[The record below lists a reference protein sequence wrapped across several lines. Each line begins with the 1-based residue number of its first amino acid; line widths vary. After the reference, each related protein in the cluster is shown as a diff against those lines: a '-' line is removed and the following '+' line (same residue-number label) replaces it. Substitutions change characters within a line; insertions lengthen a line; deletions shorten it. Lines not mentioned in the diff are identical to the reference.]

1 MADHDQKVDKKM
13 GQNDKNLIQDVA
25 MEVKDKDKSK
35 TQSQE
40 DIEAKIEEG
49 YVKLKGDINSR
60 LTPLLQALTE
70 AGVDGGLIASVEKEI
85 HTNSRMLFFN
95 RVMNSDINDM
105 EEIRKLVQKESLQYL
120 KPLFEDGEINHDEVR
135 IASEYTKE
143 NLEYSL
149 LTLFDKKEDNKEVE
163 QISKTEFNDP
173 WLRNEAEKQEKTNKV
188 IEDVVEVI
196 SDEEFNEINNAA
208 IAGDPK
214 AKAIMVQLST
224 ILSYGVNGKEYRDM
238 DEPEKCDS
246 LQCLYNY
253 LSVCNMTNNPT
264 AIKVAEEIIKK
275 LNISSFVK
283 IDRDGTKK
291 FDLDA
296 LKEFAKKDEIELF
309 DFTQTIETAGEGY
322 EAFGSKA
329 EMIEESQIEA
339 GSKRILYLN
348 GKLRD
353 KYENGEISFDEIK
366 KLLDR
371 DLDATNRSLEYWM
384 ANSASSEKLIELYN
398 EVLSHTI
405 DANMEKDDSFWSAYV
420 VNDLYTA
427 FNNIAISDALST
439 ISQENL
445 QKFRLLLEKCQQYM
459 ERMPDEKG
467 YGKTTIKKLEEA
479 KMFLDIQ
486 AHTRQVFE
494 TEYAEFDSEEEFY
507 EEMTIQSKYE
517 YILKMSDSIQ
527 HEYENDNIDDVEIK
541 NLLFSNIPAAN
552 RTLCAWVAKPNDSE
566 KKQELYNK
574 VVDYIIDL
582 NMDSRGFDIYN
593 VDDLYIVFNQI
604 SDINGLKTLTPENVE
619 KFKGLFEKCKEYIEK
634 NPEEQGYLNL
644 TVSDLD
650 KCQEL
655 LDNRDLNN
663 RDVEID
669 EEVNFIVS
677 PEYLAEL
684 DRQDAERE
692 AQERD
697 VVQKAQEQKKANM
710 LKAMVGMTK
719 AKGLVKSQE
728 WMDNLIT
735 NYPDKE
741 LIAEAV
747 VEFLEKQKETDE
759 HFMDEDSKEARES
772 VFESIVLSGIDNP
785 EIFGR
790 MQKIDRETSKVV
802 VKNVIEQVNSSR
814 SVLNNVVSAIQA
826 LGKNINEPE
835 QEVEQDKIVEDTP
848 LGFLKPEETEL
859 PKVDMFDNKH
869 GNRGNEEPEDDWI
882 R

>member
-1 MADHDQKVDKKM
+1 MGFKAYSQSVGYQEYYGRESYGNDADFDGHWSIWDEEFLQFFAHKMNSFPQPFATAIFTATSHHPYLIPERYDSVFEEGPLPIHKCVEYVDMSVRRFFETASAMPWYENTLFVICADHTNIVELPEY
-13 GQNDKNLIQDVA
+13 G
-25 MEVKDKDKSK
+25 
-35 TQSQE
+35 
-40 DIEAKIEEG
+40 
-49 YVKLKGDINSR
+49 
-60 LTPLLQALTE
+60 TE
-70 AGVDGGLIASVEKEI
+70 AGRYMVPIMFYKPDGSLKRTEDGTMQQIDIMPTILGMLDYDLPYIAFGNDLVNTQPDKSFAVGCNNGIYQFFKDGYLLQFDGHEVVGLYDYVSD
-85 HTNSRMLFFN
+85 RMLQDN
-95 RVMNSDINDM
+95 LVGKVDCSDNLMI
-105 EEIRKLVQKESLQYL
+105 L
-120 KPLFEDGEINHDEVR
+120 K
-135 IASEYTKE
+135 S
-143 NLEYSL
+143 
-149 LTLFDKKEDNKEVE
+149 
-163 QISKTEFNDP
+163 
-173 WLRNEAEKQEKTNKV
+173 V
-188 IEDVVEVI
+188 I
-196 SDEEFNEINNAA
+196 
-208 IAGDPK
+208 
-214 AKAIMVQLST
+214 
-224 ILSYGVNGKEYRDM
+224 
-238 DEPEKCDS
+238 
-246 LQCLYNY
+246 
-253 LSVCNMTNNPT
+253 
-264 AIKVAEEIIKK
+264 
-275 LNISSFVK
+275 
-283 IDRDGTKK
+283 
-291 FDLDA
+291 
-296 LKEFAKKDEIELF
+296 
-309 DFTQTIETAGEGY
+309 
-322 EAFGSKA
+322 
-329 EMIEESQIEA
+329 
-339 GSKRILYLN
+339 
-348 GKLRD
+348 
-353 KYENGEISFDEIK
+353 
-366 KLLDR
+366 
-371 DLDATNRSLEYWM
+371 
-384 ANSASSEKLIELYN
+384 
-398 EVLSHTI
+398 
-405 DANMEKDDSFWSAYV
+405 
-420 VNDLYTA
+420 
-427 FNNIAISDALST
+427 
-439 ISQENL
+439 
-445 QKFRLLLEKCQQYM
+445 QQYM

-494 TEYAEFDSEEEFY
+494 TEYAEFDSEEGFY

-741 LIAEAV
+741 LIAEAA